1 MKVLKKWKKRN
12 QWMIALLAVL
22 IAAAGYVNY
31 SGFEIE
37 TKETSSKNAENVSVK
52 VEDDDTPVG
61 EAVLTSADVS
71 NYVAQAKL
79 NREQT
84 HGKAKETL
92 QEIIS
97 NEKLTDNEKAAA
109 VEKLAVLSENLE
121 KEVAAEELLG
131 AKGFLNSIV
140 SIDEDNTDVMI
151 QQKEVSK
158 IEKAQIEDIV
168 TRKTGCKVED
178 IVITT
183 IKTDD

>member
-1 MKVLKKWKKRN
+1 MKILKKWKKRN
-12 QWMIALLAVL
+12 QFMIAFLAVL

-31 SGFEIE
+31 SGFEME
-37 TKETSSKNAENVSVK
+37 TKEVSSDQAENVSGK

-84 HGKAKETL
+84 HGKAKENL

-97 NEKLTDNEKAAA
+97 NENLSEDAKAAA
-109 VEKLAVLSENLE
+109 VEKMTVLSENLE

-140 SIDEDNTDVMI
+140 SIDEDNTDVII

-168 TRKTGCKVED
+168 TRKTGCEVED
-178 IVITT
+178 IVITSM
-183 IKTDD
+183 KTDD

>member
-1 MKVLKKWKKRN
+1 MKILKKWKKRN
-12 QWMIALLAVL
+12 QFMIAFLAVL

-31 SGFEIE
+31 SGFEME
-37 TKETSSKNAENVSVK
+37 TKEASSDQAENVSGK

-84 HGKAKETL
+84 HGKAKENL

-97 NEKLTDNEKAAA
+97 NENLSEDAKAAA
-109 VEKLAVLSENLE
+109 VEKMTVLSENLE

-140 SIDEDNTDVMI
+140 SIDEDNTDVII

-168 TRKTGCKVED
+168 TRKTGCEVED
-178 IVITT
+178 IIITSM
-183 IKTDD
+183 KTDD